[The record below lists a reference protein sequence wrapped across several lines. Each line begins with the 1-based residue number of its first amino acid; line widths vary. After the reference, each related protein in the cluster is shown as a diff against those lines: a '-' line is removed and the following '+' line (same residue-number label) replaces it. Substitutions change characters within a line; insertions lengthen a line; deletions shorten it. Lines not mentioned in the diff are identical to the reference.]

1 MLVLRRAGEE
11 FPSIR
16 DEPFLQRHAGGQA
29 MKEEFLAAFVE
40 GFKGAIRLWVSIV
53 TAPVVAVASVIGKFV
68 SHSNRY

>member
-1 MLVLRRAGEE
+1 
-11 FPSIR
+11 
-16 DEPFLQRHAGGQA
+16 